1 MVKFKIEVIN
11 MKRTG
16 EIVLG
21 VIGSIFNVIGIIGL
35 LFLMIGASGFMNSS
49 DYELFM
55 DQMQMELQNDP
66 TLTADEAQVAA
77 DMMPAIF
84 DAIGVFG
91 WVFLVILIISL
102 ILAVIAIVKV
112 SKNRSPKAAGA
123 LFIIAG
129 LFAGILS
136 LTSILFYIA
145 AIMCFVRKPPVQDDF
160 MDQREPYQT
169 F

>member
-1 MVKFKIEVIN
+1 

-16 EIVLG
+16 EVVLG

-35 LFLMIGASGFMNSS
+35 LFLMVGASGFMNSS

-55 DQMQMELQNDP
+55 DQMQMEMQNDP
-66 TLTADEAQVAA
+66 NLTAEDAQIVA
-77 DMMPAIF
+77 DMMPAMF

-91 WVFLVILIISL
+91 WVFLVALIISL
-102 ILAVIAIVKV
+102 ILAVIGIVKI
-112 SKNRSPKAAGA
+112 SKNSSPKAAGA
-123 LFIIAG
+123 LFIVAG
-129 LFAGILS
+129 IFAGILS

-145 AIMCFVRKPPVQDDF
+145 AIMCFVRKPPVQDEF
-160 MDQREPYQT
+160 LEQREPYQT

>member
-1 MVKFKIEVIN
+1 

-49 DYELFM
+49 DYEIFM
-55 DQMQMELQNDP
+55 EQMQMEIQNDP
-66 TLTADEAQVAA
+66 TLTAEDAQIAA

-84 DAIGVFG
+84 EGIGVFG
-91 WVFLVILIISL
+91 WIILVGLIISL
-102 ILAVIAIVKV
+102 ILAVIGIVKI

-123 LFIIAG
+123 LFIVAG
-129 LFAGILS
+129 IFAGILS

-145 AIMCFVRKPPVQDDF
+145 AIMCFVRRPPVQDEFIDE
-160 MDQREPYQT
+160 REPYQT

>member
-1 MVKFKIEVIN
+1 

-21 VIGSIFNVIGIIGL
+21 VIGSIFNVIGIIVL
-35 LFLMIGASGFMNSS
+35 LFVLLGASGFMNSP
-49 DYELFM
+49 DFEIFM
-55 DQMQMELQNDP
+55 EQIQMEIQNDP
-66 TLTADEAQVAA
+66 TLSPEEAQIAA
-77 DMMPAIF
+77 DTMPAIF
-84 DAIGVFG
+84 EGIGVFG
-91 WVFLVILIISL
+91 WILLIALIISL
-102 ILAVIAIVKV
+102 ILAVIAIVKI

-129 LFAGILS
+129 IFAGILS

-145 AIMCFVRKPPVQDDF
+145 AIMCFVRKPPVQDEF
-160 MDQREPYQT
+160 LDQREPYQT